1 MEGFRAGLARG
12 VQPATAGQRS
22 PRPCLEPP
30 LSNYHC
36 QVQPASNRRQFQVHR
51 HLDPRTS
58 SSLPAETG
66 NLADCKVD
74 GCRRLALRTARAY
87 AVHPSC
93 RNLSRWVQRYWFQV
107 AGRHGR
113 APINFEKW
121 GGMSVQ
127 NYRNNSE
134 WEPNLNNFTT
144 SESSS
149 IQIRR
154 VSLSIWHSQ
163 HPL

>member
-36 QVQPASNRRQFQVHR
+36 QVQPSSNRRQFQVHR

-107 AGRHGR
+107 AGRQGR
-113 APINFEKW
+113 AHINFEKW
-121 GGMSVQ
+121 GGNVSTEL
-127 NYRNNSE
+127 SE
-134 WEPNLNNFTT
+134 KF
-144 SESSS
+144 
-149 IQIRR
+149 R
-154 VSLSIWHSQ
+154 VGT
-163 HPL
+163 